1 MSRLPTPSSR
11 LPVAGTSRL
20 TAASGIVRPTPR
32 ATPATAGSASALK
45 RQASQSSMATKRG
58 RLDTSGSSDGS
69 STGRPPRA
77 GSMRPPA
84 NPGLIRSKSVAN
96 LSTPAGRPM
105 RDVTSRVVSRN
116 NVKAAGTVGGRPGAA
131 KPTPKPAAKRQPWDL
146 KGQIQDMDARHRELM
161 EQLQLTQ
168 ERVSRMEEEKQQLEQ
183 GVREKE
189 TITAEVQSEA
199 QRVSR
204 QLQDREDQWES
215 ERRQLQRRLS
225 ELEAQRE
232 DSETQ
237 RAALQ
242 RRLTSLQAELQAK
255 TDEADALRS
264 SVAQLTAAQATVGA
278 QLSAAQ
284 LTVQQLTAARDQ
296 LEATL
301 RERDAT
307 VAELEA
313 RARREETLRRQLHN
327 QVQELKGNIRVFCR
341 VRPLLGEEVVQA
353 DGQIPHLQVT
363 DERSLEIGKAAGA
376 GANETMSGRRRE
388 EGDGKVNFA
397 FDRVFPPQTSQ
408 ADVFEEISQ
417 LIQSALDGYNVC
429 VFAYGQTGSGKT
441 HTMEGGRD
449 DELQGV
455 IPRAVSQIFDA
466 CAALKEKGWSYTL
479 EASFLEIYNETIR
492 DLLSTSKEKMNY
504 EIRMK
509 DSKLNSKT
517 KEVYVTNLKVVTVT
531 EQADVASLLER
542 ARQQRAVAATN
553 CNEHSSR
560 SHSVF
565 TLRMEGRNALTTET
579 CHGSLN
585 LVDLAGSERL
595 KESGSQGD
603 RLTETK
609 NINKSLANLGNVIMA
624 LGNKQDHVPFRN
636 SKLTHL
642 LQHSLGG
649 NSKTLMFVNVS
660 PREDCA
666 AETLNSLRFA
676 AKVNQCHIGTAT
688 KRTK

>member
-32 ATPATAGSASALK
+32 ATPATAGGAAALK

-131 KPTPKPAAKRQPWDL
+131 KPTPKPATKRQPWDL

-255 TDEADALRS
+255 TDEADALR
-264 SVAQLTAAQATVGA
+264 
-278 QLSAAQ
+278 
-284 LTVQQLTAARDQ
+284 
-296 LEATL
+296 
-301 RERDAT
+301 
-307 VAELEA
+307 LEA

-341 VRPLLGEEVVQA
+341 VRPLLGEEVTQA
-353 DGQIPHLQVT
+353 GGQIPHLQVT

-397 FDRVFPPQTSQ
+397 FDRVFPPETSQ